1 MNDQALGLYRK
12 ACGLKAPLVLECD
25 GASRCASTSFL
36 RTFDC
41 PFVLIGR
48 DPRSDFVLD
57 ISTVSRRHVFLHAIA
72 GRLLVIDLQSRTK
85 VYWEGEEAPRDAVG
99 SNPASSSR
107 LVRTAFAK
115 RWAMPVRI
123 RTAHYL
129 PSSHPRNNS
138 KPKPFPCPGPRSS
151 CRSGQANPNRSGR
164 WQGSSPWWA
173 APKIVNSS

>member
-1 MNDQALGLYRK
+1 MNRDRRFAPPLRLISAMNDQALGLYRK

-25 GASRCASTSFL
+25 GASRSASTSFL

-85 VYWEGEEAPRDAVG
+85 VYWEGEESPGTAVG
-99 SNPASSSR
+99 LIPASSSR
-107 LVRTAFAK
+107 LARTAFAK
-115 RWAMPVRI
+115 AWAMPVRI
-123 RTAHYL
+123 WTVHYL
-129 PSSHPRNNS
+129 PSWLPRNRS
-138 KPKPFPCPGPRSS
+138 EPKPLQCPGPH
-151 CRSGQANPNRSGR
+151 
-164 WQGSSPWWA
+164 
-173 APKIVNSS
+173 